1 MNIEQ
6 ARFNMVE
13 QQVRPWDVLDPKVLD
28 LLFQVR
34 REDFVPA
41 QWRSLAFADLE
52 IPLGHGV
59 CMLPPRLEARMVQEL
74 AIEPTDRVLEI
85 GTGSGH
91 VAALLAHLA
100 AEVVSVE
107 IEPELADAAAQRV
120 AAAAPG
126 RKVKVVQG
134 DGARDWA
141 DGAPWNA
148 ILLSGSVP
156 AEPTALLERL
166 APGGRLLAVV
176 GDAPVMRATLWTR
189 TAQGTTRT
197 VLFETVI
204 PALRNAAAPTRFS
217 F

>member
-13 QQVRPWDVLDPKVLD
+13 QQVRPWEVLDPKVLD

-41 QWRSLAFADLE
+41 QWRGLAFADLE
-52 IPLGHGV
+52 IPLGHGA

-74 AIEPTDRVLEI
+74 ALEPTDRVLEI
-85 GTGSGH
+85 GAGSGH
-91 VAALLAHLA
+91 VATLLAHLA
-100 AEVVSVE
+100 AEVLSVE
-107 IEPELADAAAQRV
+107 LVPELAASAAARV
-120 AAAAPG
+120 ASAAPG
-126 RKVKVVQG
+126 RQVRVVQG

-141 DGAPWNA
+141 QGGPWNA

-156 AEPTALLERL
+156 SEPTALLERL

-176 GDAPVMRATLWTR
+176 GDAPVMRACLWTR
-189 TAQGTTRT
+189 GPQGVDRK

-204 PALRNAAAPTRFS
+204 PALRNAVEPVRFS